1 MCSLSL
7 KFGDHPVQRPRM
19 RGFCSEREKQ
29 RLFLEEDQGRSQG
42 GRGRVRKKRSATA
55 SFEATNT
62 GNECSYTMKLGV
74 FS

>member
-7 KFGDHPVQRPRM
+7 KFGDHPVQRARM

-42 GRGRVRKKRSATA
+42 GAGCGKNVRQPHRLKQQTQDQEMNAVKT
-55 SFEATNT
+55 
-62 GNECSYTMKLGV
+62 
-74 FS
+74 